1 MKEEKDNL
9 DYKALYY
16 ALFNDVSR
24 VIEQLQQVQLDAE
37 ERYLEM
43 GDE

>member
-1 MKEEKDNL
+1 MDKRDDNI

-24 VIEQLQQVQLDAE
+24 AIEALQKVQIDAE
-37 ERYLEM
+37 ERFLEM
-43 GDE
+43 GD